1 MFCGLTQVTAA
12 EKRRKKK
19 PESANSGP
27 FQEAATVTRRIPS
40 IQDAFIVA
48 APADFFNPKKHN
60 SHGMAKK

>member
-12 EKRRKKK
+12 EKDEKK

-40 IQDAFIVA
+40 IQDAFIVV

>member
-12 EKRRKKK
+12 EKRRKKTRV
-19 PESANSGP
+19 ANSGP
-27 FQEAATVTRRIPS
+27 FQEAATTKRRIPS